1 MDLHREQRMGE
12 LIAELGA
19 IPLARRSPGQ
29 SYELVALTLALK
41 MAAYEHAAE
50 LERLAAE
57 KLEEPYA
64 PPRDE
69 EDERHWDMICRR
81 GPELLMRFGT
91 DARDGVNAH

>member
-1 MDLHREQRMGE
+1 MDLDREQRISE

-19 IPLARRSPGQ
+19 IPPARRSPGR
-29 SYELVALTLALK
+29 SYELIALTLALK
-41 MAAYEHAAE
+41 MATYEHAAE

-57 KLEEPYA
+57 KAEEPM
-64 PPRDE
+64 PPRDD

-91 DARDGVNAH
+91 DARAGVNAQ